1 MSGAFGIVGTMD
13 GVRVTGSAL
22 DLATLVR
29 SIPPEIRVKAGFDS
43 GRTDCGGRSSM
54 GQCLLPGSLLFYF
67 CQPAQRV
74 NFVGISVGIGND
86 RRQKLLYVQMV
97 MAAGGYRPGAPR

>member
-1 MSGAFGIVGTMD
+1 MD
-13 GVRVTGSAL
+13 GVRVTGAAL

-29 SIPPEIRVKAGFDS
+29 SIPPEIRSKPGSIPVGPIVEAEAA
-43 GRTDCGGRSSM
+43 
-54 GQCLLPGSLLFYF
+54 CLLPGSLLFYF

>member
-67 CQPAQRV
+67 CQLIPHV
-74 NFVGISVGIGND
+74 IMLVF
-86 RRQKLLYVQMV
+86 LLVLVAIQEEIYLKFKWL
-97 MAAGGYRPGAPR
+97 